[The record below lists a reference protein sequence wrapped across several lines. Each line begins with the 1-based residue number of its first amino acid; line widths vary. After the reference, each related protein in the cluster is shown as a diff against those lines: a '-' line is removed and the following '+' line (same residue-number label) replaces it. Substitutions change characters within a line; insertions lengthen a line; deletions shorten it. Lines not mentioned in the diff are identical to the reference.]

1 MNRLSDYFLTNQ
13 KVCTYENIK
22 YAHNYSTSQQSI
34 LNTYKNSIKNNLRNH
49 KINTSIENNELLKLN
64 SIFENYKETN
74 NTDLFCYELI
84 KYKSSLK
91 NKKSQF
97 QNFNKI
103 NNSSY
108 LNPLYEINIDP
119 YTINDQ
125 LKNFQLNSDYNQLL
139 VQLDLLYFGKY
150 MNHNL
155 ISLGIIQHKFSQFHF
170 PSSNILNQKLCTLSN
185 FLENI
190 NYYIDNQHLSDKI
203 ILPIQFI
210 QIKET
215 LLSILLENVS
225 KINNISKTKQ
235 LIVSNIEKISFSMT
249 EILKKPNTK
258 KYAVNELFI
267 IPFQF
272 HNNKLEKLKKTS
284 EIKKYSKDI
293 KAYVQQYKNLKEF
306 FKNNFDDQDEN
317 IANMKYS
324 EEVLYLLLH
333 LHIQLVYQCYNTYID
348 KLTSL
353 IHQFS
358 ISSNS
363 DLQHLNFK
371 KANKFIENLTNST
384 YKFKLILLN
393 NMMNLFLPNNVSNNF
408 YGLDLMNQGYY
419 VLKSS
424 SFLNDHILK
433 KYPLFRNRYRE
444 DLLSHFI
451 IQTKNKH
458 DYYDKREI
466 LELGT
471 YYCYNKYIHSGL
483 TIFSKYFDKFQHVI
497 QMNMILINY
506 LKKYFEKCTLIENL
520 KTIMNN
526 YSYITSK
533 NLDTDQ
539 QKYLETILYQYFK
552 ENLEKSSKAIIKIIM
567 HKKLNQNYNEKNK
580 NHKNKNHKNKN
591 HQIQNN
597 HKQNNYKQNNYK
609 QNNHINKLSNEQ
621 KEIEL
626 LKSKLYYV
634 HAHIIFKVIEYILVN
649 IDLKNKLI
657 QKCSILEKDFTKIIR
672 QKSK

>member
-1 MNRLSDYFLTNQ
+1 MNRLSDYFLTYQ
-13 KVCTYENIK
+13 KVCSYEDIK
-22 YAHNYSTSQQSI
+22 HAHNYSGSQRSI
-34 LNTYKNSIKNNLRNH
+34 LDTYKNSIKNNLTNH

-64 SIFENYKETN
+64 SIVENYKETN
-74 NTDLFCYELI
+74 NVDLFCYELI
-84 KYKSSLK
+84 KYKFSLK

-97 QNFNKI
+97 QNFNKM

-108 LNPLYEINIDP
+108 VNPLYEIDIDS
-119 YTINDQ
+119 YAINDL

-139 VQLDLLYFGKY
+139 IQLDLLYFGKY
-150 MNHNL
+150 MNHHL
-155 ISLGIIQHKFSQFHF
+155 ISLGIVKHKFSHF
-170 PSSNILNQKLCTLSN
+170 SFSTSNIVNQKFCTLSN

-190 NYYIDNQHLSDKI
+190 NYFIDENQISEKI
-203 ILPIQFI
+203 ILPIHFI

-225 KINNISKTKQ
+225 KINDISKTKQ
-235 LIVSNIEKISFSMT
+235 LINSNIEKVSFSMV

-267 IPFQF
+267 IPFRF
-272 HNNKLEKLKKTS
+272 HNNKLEKLKKSS

-293 KAYVQQYKNLKEF
+293 KTYIQQYQDLKEF
-306 FKNNFDDQDEN
+306 FKTHFDVNEKNIEN
-317 IANMKYS
+317 MNYT

-333 LHIQLVYQCYNTYID
+333 LHIQLVYQCYNTYVD

-424 SFLNDHILK
+424 SFLNDHILE
-433 KYPLFRNRYRE
+433 KYPLFRNHYRE
-444 DLLSHFI
+444 ELLSHFI

-471 YYCYNKYIHSGL
+471 YYCHNKYIHSGL

-526 YSYITSK
+526 YSYIISK
-533 NLDTDQ
+533 NLDSDQ
-539 QKYLETILYQYFK
+539 KKYLETILYQYFK
-552 ENLEKSSKAIIKIIM
+552 ENLEKSSNAIIKLM
-567 HKKLNQNYNEKNK
+567 KHRKLNHDRKNK
-580 NHKNKNHKNKN
+580 NKNSLNNK

-597 HKQNNYKQNNYK
+597 NSNT
-609 QNNHINKLSNEQ
+609 LSNEQ
-621 KEIEL
+621 KEMEL

-634 HAHIIFKVIEYILVN
+634 HSHIIFKVIEYILVN

-657 QKCSILEKDFTKIIR
+657 QKCSTLEKDFTKIIR

>member
-1 MNRLSDYFLTNQ
+1 MNRLSDYFLTYQ
-13 KVCTYENIK
+13 KVCSYEDIK
-22 YAHNYSTSQQSI
+22 YSNNYYASQRSI
-34 LNTYKNSIKNNLRNH
+34 LDTYKNSIKNNLTNH

-64 SIFENYKETN
+64 SIVENYKETN
-74 NTDLFCYELI
+74 NADLFCYELI
-84 KYKSSLK
+84 KYKYSLK

-97 QNFNKI
+97 QNFNKM

-108 LNPLYEINIDP
+108 LNPLYEIDIDP

-125 LKNFQLNSDYNQLL
+125 LQNFQLNNDYDQLL
-139 VQLDLLYFGKY
+139 IQLDLLYFGKY
-150 MNHNL
+150 MNHHL
-155 ISLGIIQHKFSQFHF
+155 IALGIVKHKFSHF
-170 PSSNILNQKLCTLSN
+170 SFSPSNIVNQKFCTLSN

-190 NYYIDNQHLSDKI
+190 NYYIDNDHISEKI
-203 ILPIQFI
+203 ILPIHFI

-225 KINNISKTKQ
+225 NINDISKTKQ
-235 LIVSNIEKISFSMT
+235 LINSNIEKVSFSMI
-249 EILKKPNTK
+249 EILKKLNTK

-267 IPFQF
+267 IPFRF
-272 HNNKLEKLKKTS
+272 HNNKLEKLKKSS

-293 KAYVQQYKNLKEF
+293 ITYIQQYQDLKEF
-306 FKNNFDDQDEN
+306 FKTHFDINDEN
-317 IANMKYS
+317 IANMNYA

-419 VLKSS
+419 VLKST

-433 KYPLFRNRYRE
+433 KYPLFRNRHRE
-444 DLLSHFI
+444 ELLSHFI

-471 YYCYNKYIHSGL
+471 YYCHNKYIHSGL
-483 TIFSKYFDKFQHVI
+483 TIFNKYFDKFQHVI

-506 LKKYFEKCTLIENL
+506 IKKYFEKCTLIENL

-526 YSYITSK
+526 YSYITSR
-533 NLDTDQ
+533 NLDADQ
-539 QKYLETILYQYFK
+539 KKYLETILYQYFK
-552 ENLEKSSKAIIKIIM
+552 ENLEKSSKAILVLMK
-567 HKKLNQNYNEKNK
+567 HKKLNHKKTNK
-580 NHKNKNHKNKN
+580 ANL
-591 HQIQNN
+591 NN
-597 HKQNNYKQNNYK
+597 NANA
-609 QNNHINKLSNEQ
+609 LSNEQ
-621 KEIEL
+621 KEMEL

-634 HAHIIFKVIEYILVN
+634 HSIIIFKVIEYILVN

-657 QKCSILEKDFTKIIR
+657 QKCSMLEKDFTKIIR

>member
-1 MNRLSDYFLTNQ
+1 MNRLSNYFLTYQ
-13 KVCTYENIK
+13 KVCNYEDIK
-22 YAHNYSTSQQSI
+22 HARNYAASQHSI
-34 LNTYKNSIKNNLRNH
+34 LDTYKNSIKNNLINH

-84 KYKSSLK
+84 KYKFSLK
-91 NKKSQF
+91 DKKSQF

-108 LNPLYEINIDP
+108 LNPLYEIDIDP

-125 LKNFQLNSDYNQLL
+125 LKNFKLNNDYNQLL

-155 ISLGIIQHKFSQFHF
+155 ISLGIIQHRFSHFHF
-170 PSSNILNQKLCTLSN
+170 PTTNIVNQKFCTLSN

-190 NYYIDNQHLSDKI
+190 NYYIDPNHISDKI
-203 ILPIQFI
+203 ILPIHFI
-210 QIKET
+210 QMKDT
-215 LLSILLENVS
+215 LLSVLLENVS
-225 KINNISKTKQ
+225 KINDVSKTKQ
-235 LIVSNIEKISFSMT
+235 LIISNIEKVSFSMA

-258 KYAVNELFI
+258 KNKYAVNELFI
-267 IPFQF
+267 LPFQF
-272 HNNKLEKLKKTS
+272 HNNKLEKLKKSS

-293 KAYVQQYKNLKEF
+293 KTYIQQYQNLKEF
-306 FKNNFDDQDEN
+306 FKNHFDDKDKN
-317 IANMKYS
+317 IENMKYS

-358 ISSNS
+358 MSSNS

-408 YGLDLMNQGYY
+408 YGLDLMSQGYY

-424 SFLNDHILK
+424 SFLNDHILE
-433 KYPLFRNRYRE
+433 KYPLFRNRHRE
-444 DLLSHFI
+444 ELLSHFI

-471 YYCYNKYIHSGL
+471 YYCHNKYIHNGL

-520 KTIMNN
+520 KIIMNN

-533 NLDTDQ
+533 NLDADQ
-539 QKYLETILYQYFK
+539 KKYLETILYQYFK
-552 ENLEKSSKAIIKIIM
+552 ENLEKSSKALIKIMM
-567 HKKLNQNYNEKNK
+567 HKKLNQEEKNK
-580 NHKNKNHKNKN
+580 NKNNINKK
-591 HQIQNN
+591 HQTQNN
-597 HKQNNYKQNNYK
+597 NSNV
-609 QNNHINKLSNEQ
+609 LSNEQ
-621 KEIEL
+621 KEMEL

-634 HAHIIFKVIEYILVN
+634 HAHIIFKIIEYILVN

-657 QKCSILEKDFTKIIR
+657 QKCSMLEKDFTKIIR
-672 QKSK
+672 QKLK

>member
-1 MNRLSDYFLTNQ
+1 MNRLSNYFLTYQ
-13 KVCTYENIK
+13 KVCNYEDIK
-22 YAHNYSTSQQSI
+22 HARNYAASQHSI
-34 LNTYKNSIKNNLRNH
+34 LDTYKNSIKNNLINH

-84 KYKSSLK
+84 KYKFSLK
-91 NKKSQF
+91 DKKSQF

-108 LNPLYEINIDP
+108 LNPLYEIDIDP

-125 LKNFQLNSDYNQLL
+125 LKNFKLNNDYNQLL

-150 MNHNL
+150 MNHNI
-155 ISLGIIQHKFSQFHF
+155 ISLGIIQHKFSHFHF
-170 PSSNILNQKLCTLSN
+170 PTTNIVNQKFCTLSN

-190 NYYIDNQHLSDKI
+190 NYYIDTNHISDKI
-203 ILPIQFI
+203 ILPIHFI
-210 QIKET
+210 QMNDT

-225 KINNISKTKQ
+225 KINDVSKTKQ
-235 LIVSNIEKISFSMT
+235 LIISNIEKVSFSMT

-258 KYAVNELFI
+258 KKYAVNELFI
-267 IPFQF
+267 LPFQF
-272 HNNKLEKLKKTS
+272 HNNKLEKLKKSS

-293 KAYVQQYKNLKEF
+293 KTYIQQYQNLKDF
-306 FKNNFDDQDEN
+306 FKNHFDDKDKN
-317 IANMKYS
+317 IENMKYS

-333 LHIQLVYQCYNTYID
+333 LHIQLMYQCYNTYID

-408 YGLDLMNQGYY
+408 YGLDLMSQGYY

-424 SFLNDHILK
+424 SFLNDHILE
-433 KYPLFRNRYRE
+433 KYPLFRNRHRE
-444 DLLSHFI
+444 ELLSHFI

-471 YYCYNKYIHSGL
+471 YYCHNKYIHNGL

-497 QMNMILINY
+497 QMNMILISY
-506 LKKYFEKCTLIENL
+506 LKKYFEKCTIIENL
-520 KTIMNN
+520 KIIMNN

-533 NLDTDQ
+533 TLDADQ
-539 QKYLETILYQYFK
+539 KKYLETILYQYFK
-552 ENLEKSSKAIIKIIM
+552 ENLEKSSKAIIKIMM
-567 HKKLNQNYNEKNK
+567 HKKLNHDGKNK
-580 NHKNKNHKNKN
+580 NKNNKNKNNINKN
-591 HQIQNN
+591 NINKKYQ
-597 HKQNNYKQNNYK
+597 KQNNNSN
-609 QNNHINKLSNEQ
+609 ILSNEQ
-621 KEIEL
+621 KEMEL

-634 HAHIIFKVIEYILVN
+634 QAHIIFKVIEYILVN
-649 IDLKNKLI
+649 IDIKNKLI
-657 QKCSILEKDFTKIIR
+657 QKCSMLEKDFTKIIR
-672 QKSK
+672 QKLK

>member
-1 MNRLSDYFLTNQ
+1 MNRLSNYFLTYQ
-13 KVCTYENIK
+13 KVCNYEDIK
-22 YAHNYSTSQQSI
+22 HAHNYSTSQHSI
-34 LNTYKNSIKNNLRNH
+34 LDTYKNSIKNNLINH

-84 KYKSSLK
+84 KYKFSLK
-91 NKKSQF
+91 DKKSQF

-108 LNPLYEINIDP
+108 LNPLYEIDIDP

-125 LKNFQLNSDYNQLL
+125 LKNFKLNNDYNQLL

-155 ISLGIIQHKFSQFHF
+155 ISLGIIQHKFSHFHF
-170 PSSNILNQKLCTLSN
+170 PTTNIVNQKFCTLSN

-190 NYYIDNQHLSDKI
+190 NYYIDTNHISDKI
-203 ILPIQFI
+203 ILPIHFI
-210 QIKET
+210 QMNDT

-225 KINNISKTKQ
+225 KINDVSKTKQ
-235 LIVSNIEKISFSMT
+235 LIISNIEKVSFSMT

-258 KYAVNELFI
+258 KKYAVNELFI
-267 IPFQF
+267 LPFQF
-272 HNNKLEKLKKTS
+272 HNNKLEKLKKSS

-293 KAYVQQYKNLKEF
+293 KTYIQQYQNLKDF
-306 FKNNFDDQDEN
+306 FKNHFDDKDKN
-317 IANMKYS
+317 IENMKYS

-333 LHIQLVYQCYNTYID
+333 LHIQLMYQCYNTYID

-408 YGLDLMNQGYY
+408 YGLDLMSQGYY

-424 SFLNDHILK
+424 SFLNDHILE
-433 KYPLFRNRYRE
+433 KYPLFRNRHRE
-444 DLLSHFI
+444 ELLSHFI

-471 YYCYNKYIHSGL
+471 YYCHNKYIHNGL

-497 QMNMILINY
+497 QMNMILISY
-506 LKKYFEKCTLIENL
+506 LKKYFEKCTIIENL
-520 KTIMNN
+520 KIIMNN

-533 NLDTDQ
+533 TLDADQ
-539 QKYLETILYQYFK
+539 KKYLETILYQYFK
-552 ENLEKSSKAIIKIIM
+552 ENLEKSSKAIIKIMM
-567 HKKLNQNYNEKNK
+567 HKKLNHDGKNK
-580 NHKNKNHKNKN
+580 NKNNKNKNNINKKY
-591 HQIQNN
+591 Q
-597 HKQNNYKQNNYK
+597 KQNNNSN
-609 QNNHINKLSNEQ
+609 ILSNEQ
-621 KEIEL
+621 KEMEL

-634 HAHIIFKVIEYILVN
+634 QAHIIFKVIEYILVN
-649 IDLKNKLI
+649 IDIKNKLI
-657 QKCSILEKDFTKIIR
+657 QKCSMLEKDFTKIIR
-672 QKSK
+672 QKLK